1 MCGLAAIYAK
11 YNSGRNFAVTCGR
24 MIAALRYRGPD
35 QTGLYC
41 SSTAA
46 LAHARLS
53 IIDLT
58 TGAQPIHNEDQSV
71 WIVLNGEIYNYLEL
85 RKVLERKGH
94 RFYTNTDTEVI
105 VHSYEEN
112 GIECL
117 KDFNGQFAFALWDT
131 AKQRLFCA
139 RDRLGICPLFYAQHD
154 GMYLVASEIKALTA
168 AGILPSPEI
177 DLRALDQVFTL
188 WTTLPGGTIFKNI
201 YEVKPGHVLIIDK
214 RAHRQHRYWDIPFV
228 PAEALAGKPLD
239 ALCEEMMALLMD
251 ATRLRLRADVPVG
264 AYLSGGLDSSGITAL
279 IARHFNPQVQTFGIR
294 FQERDFDEGDY
305 QNLMAEHLGVEH
317 RELAADNEL
326 IAEAFPAVVWHAE
339 KPLLRTAPVPMF
351 LLARFVQQQGIK
363 VVCTGEGADEVFGGY
378 DIFREALVRRF
389 IARQPHS
396 AVRPLLLEQLY
407 PQIFKNERQKAAF
420 RNFILQHASDMGSPL
435 SSHLIRWEN
444 TSRIKRF
451 FSKELTDTVGS
462 CSAIEQCAQQLPEDF
477 HKRDMLS
484 RAQYLEDT
492 IFLSGYLLSSQGDR
506 MAMAHSVEIRPPYLD
521 HRLFEFMSGV
531 EPHWKVLGIHEKH
544 LLKKVFRGMLPASIT
559 QRTKHPY
566 RAPIQQSF
574 NAAARSGYV
583 RDLLSEQELNKN
595 KFFDH
600 SKVQALLKKVAAGAS
615 TSETEGMALVGL
627 LSTQLLYQQFIQ
639 GNGRLDDTPLCWDLY
654 FDKRETPLY
663 H

>member
-1 MCGLAAIYAK
+1 MCGLAAIYAEK
-11 YNSGRNFAVTCGR
+11 NGGHNFAAACGR

-35 QTGLYC
+35 QAGLYC
-41 SSTAA
+41 GPTVA

-53 IIDLT
+53 IIDLA
-58 TGAQPIHNEDQSV
+58 TGAQPIHNEDRTV
-71 WIVLNGEIYNYLEL
+71 WIVLNGEVYNYLEL
-85 RKVLERKGH
+85 RKDLEGRGH

-105 VHSYEEN
+105 VHSYEEK

-117 KDFNGQFAFALWDT
+117 KEFNGQFAFALWDT
-131 AKQRLFCA
+131 ARQRLFCA
-139 RDRLGICPLFYAQHD
+139 RDRLGICPLFYAQHG
-154 GMYLVASEIKALTA
+154 GMYLVASEIKALSA
-168 AGILPSPEI
+168 AGILPAPEI

-188 WTTLPGGTIFKNI
+188 WTTLPGTTMFKNI
-201 YEVKPGHVLIIDK
+201 YEVKPGHALIVDK
-214 RAHRQHRYWDIPFV
+214 KAHREHRYWDIPFAS
-228 PAEALAGKPLD
+228 AETNAGKPLD
-239 ALCEEMMALLMD
+239 ALCEEVTALLMD

-279 IARHFNPQVQTFGIR
+279 IARHFNPQVQTFAIR

-305 QNLMAEHLGVEH
+305 QNQMAGHLRVQH
-317 RELAADNEL
+317 RELAADNRL

-389 IARQPHS
+389 IARQPQS
-396 AVRPLLLEQLY
+396 ALRPLLLEQLY

-420 RNFILQHASDMGSPL
+420 RHFILRHTPDAANPL
-435 SSHLIRWEN
+435 TSHLIRWEN

-451 FSKELTDTVGS
+451 FSKELTDAVGAY
-462 CSAIEQCAQQLPEDF
+462 SAIEECAQLLPEDF
-477 HKRDMLS
+477 NRRDILS
-484 RAQYLEDT
+484 KAQYLEDT

-544 LLKKVFRGMLPASIT
+544 LLKKVFRGLLPASIT

-574 NAAARSGYV
+574 AAARSGYM
-583 RDLLSEQELNKN
+583 RDLLSERELKKN
-595 KFFDH
+595 NYFDH
-600 SKVQALLKKVAAGAS
+600 AKVQALLKKVGSGTS

-627 LSTQLLYQQFIQ
+627 ISTQLLYSQFIR
-639 GNGRLDDTPLCWDLY
+639 GTGRAADAPPRWDL
-654 FDKRETPLY
+654 FFEQRKAPLY
-663 H
+663 N